1 MTTVSAAAPDLN
13 TIVKS
18 VDQIATLPDIT
29 ARVVQA
35 AEDPRNN
42 AFELLKI
49 VSYDPALAAKI
60 LKVVNSSF
68 YGLPVQITSLGRAIA
83 LLGMNA
89 VKNLAVASSISTM
102 FRGGEICRGLEASDL
117 WNHSIAVAV
126 CARELARG
134 MKLEAAEEAFL
145 VGLLHDVGLLLEHQL
160 YPEQLREICD
170 ESRAGTHAFR
180 DLEHQRLGFDH
191 AQLGGAV
198 AQRWKFP
205 AGIAAAIRHHHD
217 PTQAPAEQRSLAWL
231 VYVADTVCCQS
242 SGGFNLTSLHQQ
254 IDDAAMNT
262 VPLTWDVL
270 NATREKLPSL
280 IEMCSPFR

>member
-1 MTTVSAAAPDLN
+1 MTTVSVAAPDLN

-18 VDQIATLPDIT
+18 VEQIATLPDIT

-35 AEDPRNN
+35 AQDPRNN

-49 VSYDPALAAKI
+49 VTHDPALAAKI

-68 YGLPVQITSLGRAIA
+68 YGLSVQITSLGRAIA

-102 FRGGEICRGLEASDL
+102 FRGGEICRGLEAGDL

-134 MKLEAAEEAFL
+134 MKLETAEEAFL

-170 ESRAGTHAFR
+170 ESRASTYAFR

-198 AQRWKFP
+198 AERWKFP
-205 AGIAAAIRHHHD
+205 AGIAAAIRHHHA
-217 PTQAPAEQRSLAWL
+217 PAQAPIEQRSLAWL
-231 VYVADTVCCQS
+231 VYAADSVCCQC
-242 SGGFNLTSLHQQ
+242 SGGFNLTGLHQQ
-254 IDDAAMNT
+254 IDETTMKT
-262 VPLTWDVL
+262 IPLTADVL
-270 NATREKLPSL
+270 DATREKLPSL